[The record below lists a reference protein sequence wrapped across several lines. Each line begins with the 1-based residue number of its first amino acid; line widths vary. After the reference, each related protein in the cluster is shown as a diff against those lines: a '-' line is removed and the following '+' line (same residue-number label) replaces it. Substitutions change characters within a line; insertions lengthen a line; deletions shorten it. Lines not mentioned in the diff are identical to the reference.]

1 MIVYLLPFVYVAVCA
16 LTAYFGR
23 KTRIGYWGT
32 FFLAIIVTPFIALI
46 GVLLLGPTRGTAS
59 RSSSV

>member
-23 KTRIGYWGT
+23 RTRIGYWGT
-32 FFLAIIVTPFIALI
+32 FFLAIIVTPFVALI
-46 GVLLLGPTRGTAS
+46 GVLLLGPTRRTAS
-59 RSSSV
+59 RNSIV

>member
-1 MIVYLLPFVYVAVCA
+1 MTGYLLPFVYLVVCA

-32 FFLAIIVTPFIALI
+32 FFFALIVTPFVALI
-46 GVLLLGPTRGTAS
+46 AVILLGPIRRAS
-59 RSSSV
+59 S